1 MAEEVRSGRLD
12 VVIFGASGF
21 TGKHTVYEAIS
32 VLEGLRW
39 GIAGRNREKLEEVL
53 DEMGIKAGQDLSQI
67 PIIIADVSDDNSVL
81 RMAMSARIVV
91 NTVGPFRLYGEAVI
105 RGCLAG
111 GAHLVDVSGEPQYIE
126 SMQLKYHD
134 FAKLCDIYVISA
146 CGCNSIP
153 ADMGV
158 VFAEQHFDGT
168 INSVE
173 TFFVHGLRGC
183 KGNTNAGRAGLNYGT
198 WVSAVNSLA
207 HSDQLKALRE
217 HNFVEPLPPF
227 YPIMRPRPLIF
238 RSPETNQVC
247 LPYIGADRSVVRRS
261 QEYFYDYQRKRPV
274 QFFSY
279 IGFPSWL
286 IAIAVAL
293 FGIIFMI
300 LTKFKLGRK
309 LLLKYPEF
317 FSAGYVSRNGPT
329 EAYMERSYFKLILK
343 ATGWPSDCTNPDN
356 ELPCKTQMFS
366 VSGPNPAYGS
376 TCVGLLAAAVTLLRQ
391 SHKMPGTGGVLTPA
405 MAFARTDL
413 ISELEKHEHGMKF
426 EILHDEIKFD

>member
-1 MAEEVRSGRLD
+1 MADEVRDGRLD

-21 TGKHTVYEAIS
+21 TGKHTVYEAVS
-32 VLEGLRW
+32 VLKGLRW
-39 GIAGRNREKLEEVL
+39 GVAGRNREKLVKVL
-53 DEMGIKAGQDLSQI
+53 SEMGIKAGQDLSEI
-67 PIIIADVSDDNSVL
+67 PIIIADIRDHKSMQQ
-81 RMAMSARIVV
+81 MALSASIVV
-91 NTVGPFRLYGEAVI
+91 STVGPFRFYGEEVI

-134 FAKLCDIYVISA
+134 LAKLCGVYVISA

-173 TFFVHGLRGC
+173 TFYVHGLKGC
-183 KGNTNAGRAGLNYGT
+183 KSNTKAGRAGLNYGT

-217 HNFVEPLPPF
+217 RTFVEPLPPF
-227 YPIMRPRPLIF
+227 YPIVRRRPLIF
-238 RSPETNQVC
+238 HSPETNQVC
-247 LPYIGADRSVVRRS
+247 LPYMGADRSVVKRS
-261 QEYFYDYQRKRPV
+261 QEYFYDYQKKRPV
-274 QFFSY
+274 QIFSY

-300 LTKFKLGRK
+300 LAKFKLGRK

-329 EAYMERSYFKLILK
+329 EAYMERSYFKLVLK
-343 ATGWPSDCTNPDN
+343 ATGWPSDCNDPDH
-356 ELPCKTQMFS
+356 ELPSKTQMFT

-376 TCVGLLAAAVTLLRQ
+376 TCVALLAAAVTLLRQ
-391 SHKMPGTGGVLTPA
+391 GHKIPGPGGVLTPA
-405 MAFARTDL
+405 MAFAKTDL
-413 ISELEKHEHGMKF
+413 ISKLEKHEHGMKF
-426 EILHDEIKFD
+426 EIIHDEIKLD